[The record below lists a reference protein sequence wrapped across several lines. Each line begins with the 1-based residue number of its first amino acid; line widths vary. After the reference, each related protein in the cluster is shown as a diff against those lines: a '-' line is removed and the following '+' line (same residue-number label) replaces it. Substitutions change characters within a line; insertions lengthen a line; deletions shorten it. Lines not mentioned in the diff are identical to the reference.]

1 MRTLANFS
9 IALHFIIV
17 KLLIIVLAT
26 DVNCKL
32 CKKQPCSDEQGYL

>member
-26 DVNCKL
+26 DVNCNSIIFSLNVYKVR
-32 CKKQPCSDEQGYL
+32 YH